1 MVNHCGTIRFSY
13 QIIATVT
20 EGLQVLAVVTEWLQ
34 VLTVFELGEELV
46 ALRNITTL
54 VLVEGSDALLV
65 PTVALLTIFF
75 FFDARQIF
83 PIVLV
88 YFVND
93 IAFLLPIVFIR
104 RMHVDHWD
112 PITNI
117 TALSFYLGIHV

>member
-20 EGLQVLAVVTEWLQ
+20 EGLQVLA
-34 VLTVFELGEELV
+34 VFELGEELV

-65 PTVALLTIFF
+65 PTVALLTISF

-83 PIVLV
+83 RIVLV

-93 IAFLLPIVFIR
+93 ITFLLPIVFIR
-104 RMHVDHWD
+104 RMHDDHWD